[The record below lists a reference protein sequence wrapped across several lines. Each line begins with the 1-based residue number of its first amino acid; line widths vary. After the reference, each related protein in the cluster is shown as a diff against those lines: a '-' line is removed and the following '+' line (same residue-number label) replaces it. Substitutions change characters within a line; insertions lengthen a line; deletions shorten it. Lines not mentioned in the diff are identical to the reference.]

1 MSSLFVSAI
10 AFCCIFGGAL
20 FGLFIQKFLPKH
32 HLSADSK
39 DSVKLGA
46 GLIATMAALVLGLLV
61 GSSKSS
67 FDAVNSEITQGGAK
81 IILLDRI
88 LSQYGPQSQSARQ
101 ILHDTISNA
110 VSQIWGAHAD
120 SSQKLTSIE
129 GSKGMEH
136 VGDAIRDLAPV
147 TDAQRSLQN
156 QAMQIQSDI
165 MGARWLIVEEQQTAL
180 PLPFLVV
187 LIFWLTM
194 LNVTY
199 GLFAPRNRTV
209 VSVLLVCAISVSCS
223 IFLVLEMSHPL
234 TGLIRVSGAPME
246 KALESLG
253 K

>member
-1 MSSLFVSAI
+1 MTSLFVSSI
-10 AFCCIFGGAL
+10 AFCCIFGGSIL
-20 FGLFIQKFLPKH
+20 GLFVQNLLPQH
-32 HLSADSK
+32 HLNADSR
-39 DSVKLGA
+39 DTVKLGA

-67 FDAVNSEITQGGAK
+67 FDAVSSEITRGGAK
-81 IILLDRI
+81 VILLDRI
-88 LSQYGPQSQSARQ
+88 LAQYGPQSQSARQ
-101 ILHDTISNA
+101 ILHDTISHA
-110 VSQIWGAHAD
+110 VSEIWGAH
-120 SSQKLTSIE
+120 SNPSQKLSSIE
-129 GSKGMEH
+129 SSKGMEQ
-136 VGDAIRDLAPV
+136 VGDAIRDLAPA
-147 TDAQRSLQN
+147 TNAQRSLQN
-156 QAMQIQSDI
+156 QAIQIQSDI

-209 VSVLLVCAISVSCS
+209 ICVLLFCAISVSCS